1 MTVKSDDKIA
11 QIGAAVAEE
20 LGRVLRGLPAD
31 FTAQTP
37 LMSSGLLD
45 SFAALELVQGLE
57 ARLGVSL
64 KDDDLSQDNFETAE
78 NLTRLLARY

>member
-1 MTVKSDDKIA
+1 
-11 QIGAAVAEE
+11 
-20 LGRVLRGLPAD
+20 
-31 FTAQTP
+31 
-37 LMSSGLLD
+37 MSSGLLD

-64 KDDDLSQDNFETAE
+64 KDDDLSQENFETAE